1 MTGEPAS
8 RTVLDD
14 GQIRHLELIQAVV
27 ARMGNNSFLI
37 KGWALT
43 LMGALLAFAAG
54 NESRTVAATGF
65 VPIVAFWLLD
75 GYFLYKERL
84 FRRLY
89 DKVRRPGSGIEPFSL
104 DASAGAERAGALR
117 AAGSLTVA
125 LFYGGLALA
134 QLIALVVLF

>member
-1 MTGEPAS
+1 MTAEPVPRAA
-8 RTVLDD
+8 LDD
-14 GQIRHLELIQAVV
+14 GQIRHLELIQTVV

-43 LMGALLAFAAG
+43 LMGALLAFAAQNG
-54 NESRTVAATGF
+54 SRTIATTGF

-75 GYFLYKERL
+75 GYFLYKERQ

-89 DKVRRPGSGIEPFSL
+89 DRVRRSGAEVEPFSM
-104 DASAGAERAGALR
+104 DASAGAERAGTLR

-134 QLIALVVLF
+134 QGIVLLVVL

>member
-27 ARMGNNSFLI
+27 ARLGNNSFLI

-54 NESRTVAATGF
+54 NGSRTVAATGF

-89 DKVRRPGSGIEPFSL
+89 DKVRRPGGGIEPFSL
-104 DASAGAERAGALR
+104 DASAGAERAGTLR

-134 QLIALVVLF
+134 QLIALVVLL

>member
-1 MTGEPAS
+1 VTGEPTG
-8 RTVLDD
+8 RTALDD
-14 GQIRHLELIQAVV
+14 GRIRHLELIQAVI

-54 NESRTVAATGF
+54 NGSRTVAATGF

-75 GYFLYKERL
+75 GHFLYKERL

-89 DKVRRPGSGIEPFSL
+89 DRVRRPGGDIEPFSM
-104 DASAGAERAGALR
+104 DASAGAEPAGTLR
-117 AAGSLTVA
+117 AAASLTVA

-134 QLIALVVLF
+134 QVIVLIVLL

>member
-1 MTGEPAS
+1 MTAEPAS

-43 LMGALLAFAAG
+43 LMGVLLAFAAG
-54 NESRTVAATGF
+54 NGSRTVAATGF

-89 DKVRRPGSGIEPFSL
+89 DKVRRPGSDIEPFSL

-134 QLIALVVLF
+134 QLIALFVLL

>member
-1 MTGEPAS
+1 MTAEPAS

-54 NESRTVAATGF
+54 NASRTVAATGF

-89 DKVRRPGSGIEPFSL
+89 DKVRRPGGDIEPFSL
-104 DASAGAERAGALR
+104 DASGGAERAGALR

-134 QLIALVVLF
+134 QLIALVVLL

>member
-1 MTGEPAS
+1 MTGEPTR
-8 RTVLDD
+8 RTALDD

-27 ARMGNNSFLI
+27 SRMGNNSFLI

-54 NESRTVAATGF
+54 NGSRTAATTGF

-89 DKVRRPGSGIEPFSL
+89 DRVRQAGGDIEPFSM
-104 DASAGAERAGALR
+104 DASGGAQRGGTLR

-134 QLIALVVLF
+134 QAIVIVAVL